1 MEIASMPPMPLASSQ
16 TATVFVALELS
27 KSRWLVGIHSPVA
40 DKVSCHSVV
49 GGDTGAL
56 LALIGRY
63 RRQAEEHL
71 KRPVRVLSCYEA
83 GHDGFWLHRL
93 LQASGI
99 ANHVMDPAS
108 LPVDRRARRVKT
120 DRIDLGA
127 LLRALMA
134 WQRGEQQVCRMVR
147 VPSLEEEDRRRQTRE
162 RERLI
167 RERTQHI
174 NRIKGLLMTQG
185 IRDFEPARRNWHE
198 RLAVLRTGDG
208 QDLPPVLKAEVER
221 ECKRLWLVIEMIRK
235 VESERKASA
244 AGDGTGKVARLVR
257 LAGLG
262 EVSAHVLVNEVFH
275 RDFANRRQVG
285 AYFGLVSSPYNSG
298 TIVRE
303 QGISRAG
310 NRRARYT
317 AVELAWLWL
326 RYQPTSRLARW
337 FHERVGEARGR
348 IRRIMIVALARKLMV
363 TLWRYLE
370 TGTVPEGATIK
381 G

>member
-56 LALIGRY
+56 LALVGRY

-83 GHDGFWLHRL
+83 GQDGFWLHRL

-185 IRDFEPARRNWHE
+185 IRD
-198 RLAVLRTGDG
+198 LMLRI
-208 QDLPPVLKAEVER
+208 PWRA
-221 ECKRLWLVIEMIRK
+221 
-235 VESERKASA
+235 
-244 AGDGTGKVARLVR
+244 
-257 LAGLG
+257 
-262 EVSAHVLVNEVFH
+262 
-275 RDFANRRQVG
+275 
-285 AYFGLVSSPYNSG
+285 
-298 TIVRE
+298 
-303 QGISRAG
+303 RAG
-310 NRRARYT
+310 AP
-317 AVELAWLWL
+317 ELA
-326 RYQPTSRLARW
+326 RA
-337 FHERVGEARGR
+337 
-348 IRRIMIVALARKLMV
+348 
-363 TLWRYLE
+363 
-370 TGTVPEGATIK
+370 TGSTAHR
-381 G
+381 

>member
-1 MEIASMPPMPLASSQ
+1 M
-16 TATVFVALELS
+16 
-27 KSRWLVGIHSPVA
+27 
-40 DKVSCHSVV
+40 
-49 GGDTGAL
+49 
-56 LALIGRY
+56 
-63 RRQAEEHL
+63 
-71 KRPVRVLSCYEA
+71 
-83 GHDGFWLHRL
+83 
-93 LQASGI
+93 
-99 ANHVMDPAS
+99 
-108 LPVDRRARRVKT
+108 
-120 DRIDLGA
+120 
-127 LLRALMA
+127 
-134 WQRGEQQVCRMVR
+134 
-147 VPSLEEEDRRRQTRE
+147 
-162 RERLI
+162 
-167 RERTQHI
+167 
-174 NRIKGLLMTQG
+174 
-185 IRDFEPARRNWHE
+185 
-198 RLAVLRTGDG
+198 
-208 QDLPPVLKAEVER
+208 LKAEVER

>member
-1 MEIASMPPMPLASSQ
+1 MEISSVAK
-16 TATVFVALELS
+16 TSGAEENSATIFVALELS
-27 KSRWLVGIHSPVA
+27 KSRWLVAVHSPIA
-40 DKVSCHSVV
+40 DKISCHGIA
-49 GGDTGAL
+49 GGDTSAL
-56 LALIGRY
+56 LSLIGRY

-71 KRPVRVLSCYEA
+71 KRPVRVFSCYEA
-83 GHDGFWLHRL
+83 GYDGFWLHRL
-93 LQASGI
+93 LRANGI
-99 ANHVMDPAS
+99 ESDVMDPAS

-147 VPSLEEEDRRRQTRE
+147 VPSPEEEDRRRQTRE

-167 RERTQHI
+167 RERTQPI

-221 ECKRLWLVIEMIRK
+221 ECKRLWLVIEMIRA
-235 VESERKASA
+235 VESERKALA
-244 AGDGTGKVARLVR
+244 ASNGAGKVARLVR

-262 EVSAHVLVNEVFH
+262 EISAHVLVNEVFH

-310 NRRARYT
+310 NPRARCT
-317 AVELAWLWL
+317 AIELAWLWL
-326 RYQPTSRLARW
+326 RYQPESQLSRW
-337 FHERVGEARGR
+337 FHERVGQARGR
-348 IRRIMIVALARKLMV
+348 FKRIMIVALARKLMV
-363 TLWRYLE
+363 ALWRYLA
-370 TGTVPEGATIK
+370 TGIVPEGAAVK
-381 G
+381 A